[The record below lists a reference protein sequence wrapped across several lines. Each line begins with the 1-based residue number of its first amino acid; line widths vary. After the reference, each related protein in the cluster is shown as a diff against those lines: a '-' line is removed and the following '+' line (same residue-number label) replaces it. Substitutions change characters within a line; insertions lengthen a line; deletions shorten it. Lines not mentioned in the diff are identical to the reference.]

1 MYTLPLSKPL
11 YVSLSMP
18 YRGEECRDSVEGEE
32 HEYRILKNSMMA
44 SSYPLTRKRSCTA
57 LEDKENEVD
66 FDQYFDSF
74 FIIKKQLLQP
84 AS

>member
-44 SSYPLTRKRSCTA
+44 SSYPSKKDHVQHWMTKRTRSTSTNT
-57 LEDKENEVD
+57 LIV
-66 FDQYFDSF
+66 S
-74 FIIKKQLLQP
+74 L
-84 AS
+84 S